1 MRLLLLLLLLLTPF
15 ILGCSTENPLCST
28 TYCVDGEIFLRS
40 QLLEGEEFSEVN
52 VVEQSLI
59 AAFANVTPQIPVETT
74 PPLAETEVSVID
86 IINDVGNGSTKY
98 LNQTVSV
105 TGTVVWKN
113 DTGTGI
119 LLYKNANVIAAGNDN
134 ARFFITTQDD
144 PVPLAPYIVGNTYTF
159 TVLIATIVPPDDDDD
174 GYLIGARIVE

>member
-52 VVEQSLI
+52 VVEQSLL

-74 PPLAETEVSVID
+74 PAPAETEVSIMD
-86 IINDVGNGSTKY
+86 IINDAGAGNETY
-98 LNQTVSV
+98 LNKTV
-105 TGTVVWKN
+105 TITATVVFKSE
-113 DTGTGI
+113 DGTGI
-119 LLYKNANVIAAGNDN
+119 IIYKNANLLEASRESAGFAIASLND
-134 ARFFITTQDD
+134 
-144 PVPLAPYIVGNTYTF
+144 PEPLAKYTEGNTYTF
-159 TVLIATIVPPDDDDD
+159 TVRIALILPPDEDRNT
-174 GYLIGARIVE
+174 YSIGAVLAE